1 MKYEKEQEYIIRHY
15 MNEEKKRNFFK
26 QKAVNAIS
34 RNMNLM
40 KKIQEVFNFNLDRSQ
55 KYGNRN

>member
-40 KKIQEVFNFNLDRSQ
+40 KKIQEVFNYNIDRSQ
-55 KYGNRN
+55 EYGNRN